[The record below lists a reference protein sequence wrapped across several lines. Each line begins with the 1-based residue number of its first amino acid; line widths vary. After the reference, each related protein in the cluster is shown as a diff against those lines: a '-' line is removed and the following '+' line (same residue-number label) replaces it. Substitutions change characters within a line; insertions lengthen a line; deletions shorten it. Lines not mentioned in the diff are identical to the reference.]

1 MTRRFEAAE
10 EVGAMAPF
18 GPGGGELRLVEARTF
33 RQRALGLTGRA
44 LGGLPMGTGVF
55 FARCTCVH
63 TFGMRGDISLTWVRE
78 SRDGARRVIEAVSR
92 DARIPPNRI
101 VWGPRG
107 ATGVI
112 EGPHLAMV
120 DESVDGLVIT
130 LEPRKEA
137 KDEQRI

>member
-18 GPGGGELRLVEARTF
+18 GPGGGELRLVEARTL

-44 LGGLPMGTGVF
+44 LGGLPMGTGVLF
-55 FARCTCVH
+55 GRCTCVH
-63 TFGMRGDISLTWVRE
+63 TFGMRGGISLTWVRE

-112 EGPHLAMV
+112 EGPVLGPECEDIGGTRIHLI
-120 DESVDGLVIT
+120 ESEETAND
-130 LEPRKEA
+130 
-137 KDEQRI
+137 